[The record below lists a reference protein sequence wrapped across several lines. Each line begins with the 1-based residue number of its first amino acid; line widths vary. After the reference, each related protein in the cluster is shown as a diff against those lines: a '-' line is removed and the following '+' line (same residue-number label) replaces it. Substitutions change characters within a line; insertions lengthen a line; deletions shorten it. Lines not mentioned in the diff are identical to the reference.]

1 MVNPSGRVIENE
13 RTPCYFKR
21 NAIAPAI
28 KVDFTA
34 FIKCAPNPYFLV
46 KLINVITFEKLKRI
60 CACIQVQYHRYL

>member
-1 MVNPSGRVIENE
+1 VIDNE
-13 RTPCYFKR
+13 RPPCCVRR

-46 KLINVITFEKLKRI
+46 KLINVTTYDKGR
-60 CACIQVQYHRYL
+60 